1 MKGARWRWQHP
12 FPSSCLSLP
21 IPQVTRI
28 LGWELHVL
36 RTGWSQT
43 EKAAFLLK
51 LSGTQKIELMGGPAS
66 AAVCVGCQ
74 VCNGQ
79 GWGTALEGF
88 GKLCQLVTG
97 PGSETFPSQ
106 PLET

>member
-1 MKGARWRWQHP
+1 VKGARWRWQHP

-66 AAVCVGCQ
+66 AAVWVARFAMGRAG
-74 VCNGQ
+74 GQ
-79 GWGTALEGF
+79 HWRDLASS
-88 GKLCQLVTG
+88 V
-97 PGSETFPSQ
+97 S
-106 PLET
+106 